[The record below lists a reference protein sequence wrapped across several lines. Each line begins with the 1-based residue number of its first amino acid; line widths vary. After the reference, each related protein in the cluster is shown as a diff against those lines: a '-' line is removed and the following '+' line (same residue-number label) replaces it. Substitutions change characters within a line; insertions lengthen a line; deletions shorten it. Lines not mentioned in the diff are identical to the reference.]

1 MVAPLTDLLKKNKAL
16 EWDERCQQAF
26 KDLKKVVI
34 EESVLALPD
43 HTKVFKVHTDASH
56 FTIGGVLMQERHP
69 IAFESRK
76 LIDTE
81 MRYTVQE
88 KEMTAIV
95 HCLRT

>member
-1 MVAPLTDLLKKNKAL
+1 M
-16 EWDERCQQAF
+16 CQQAF

-43 HTKVFKVHTDASH
+43 HTKVFEVHTNASD

-76 LIDTE
+76 VNDTE
-81 MRYTVQE
+81 RRYMV
-88 KEMTAIV
+88 
-95 HCLRT
+95 

>member
-1 MVAPLTDLLKKNKAL
+1 M
-16 EWDERCQQAF
+16 CQQAF

-43 HTKVFKVHTDASH
+43 HTKVFEVHTNASNLA
-56 FTIGGVLMQERHP
+56 IGGVLMYDRHS

-76 LIDTE
+76 LNDTK
-81 MRYTVQE
+81 RCYTMQE

-95 HCLRT
+95 LEALSSRVSLHSEDRQCCH